1 MLALIPV
8 PCVQSMGQEVEPFIS
23 EIFPGAHSLHVLGDM
38 APTAAEKE
46 PEEQLW
52 HEVEAKALAY
62 RPPSHSTHVELEIAP
77 MALEK
82 RPNGHP

>member
-1 MLALIPV
+1 
-8 PCVQSMGQEVEPFIS
+8 
-23 EIFPGAHSLHVLGDM
+23 M

-52 HEVEAKALAY
+52 HDVDEGALAY
-62 RPPSHSTHVELEIAP
+62 RPLSHSTHVELEIAP